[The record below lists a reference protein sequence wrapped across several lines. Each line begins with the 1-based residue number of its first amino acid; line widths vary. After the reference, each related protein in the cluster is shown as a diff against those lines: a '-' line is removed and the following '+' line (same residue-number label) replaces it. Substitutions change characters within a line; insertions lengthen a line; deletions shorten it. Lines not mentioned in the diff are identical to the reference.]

1 MGCVRAAR
9 LLVMTFGSRIRA
21 TFFALSA
28 AALVSC
34 EGGASHV
41 DGPKGANAFARFVA
55 LGTGLS
61 MGVQSG
67 GVLYESQVESWPA
80 LLARGAAVS
89 FRIPLLRAPGCQ
101 PPRIAPLQL
110 GVYLSGVSTTLVDSS
125 CAGLLD
131 TLTPPVNSLAISGAS
146 AYAALNLTPKIVVNS
161 AVPYPAG
168 DRARYPLVLASTQ
181 SQVTALRIQ
190 GATFVSVELGLTEV
204 LGAATSGLLVPAT
217 SYTQTAPYTYVP
229 ATLFA
234 PVFGAITDS
243 VKLTGAKVVLLSVP
257 KVTSLYA
264 MRTAAELWSDRAE
277 LATYGI
283 NVTADCATSANV
295 IFTGALVPA
304 LAAKF
309 ASTGAAQNLSCTD
322 VPGAAD
328 AILTPADVSALDAVV
343 TQMNAQI
350 QQVAQTNGWAFAD
363 LSGVFPYAPA
373 KPAYVAADQLTCVFP
388 YGGYTSLDGVFPNA
402 AGQQLIAYA
411 AASAINTKYG
421 FTLSIGPTSPT
432 GVLAVKLCP

>member
-1 MGCVRAAR
+1 MI
-9 LLVMTFGSRIRA
+9 LP
-21 TFFALSA
+21 LSA

-34 EGGASHV
+34 EGGASHL
-41 DGPKGANAFARFVA
+41 DGPKGASAFDKFMVI
-55 LGTGLS
+55 GTGLS

-67 GVLYESQVESWPA
+67 GVLYESQVEAWPA
-80 LLARGAAVS
+80 LLARSASAN
-89 FRIPLLRAPGCQ
+89 FRMPLLRAPGCQ

-125 CAGLLD
+125 CAGSLD

-146 AYAALNLTPKIVVNS
+146 AYAALNLTPKIVLNS
-161 AVPYPAG
+161 VIPYPAG

-190 GATFVSVELGLTEV
+190 GASFVAVELGLAEV
-204 LGAATSGLLVPAT
+204 IGAATSGLLVPAT

-229 ATLFA
+229 ASVFA
-234 PVFGAITDS
+234 PVFSAIADS

-264 MRTAAELWSDRAE
+264 LRTAAELWNDRAE
-277 LATYGI
+277 LATFG
-283 NVTADCATSANV
+283 VSVAADCATSANLV
-295 IFTGALVPA
+295 FTGALVPA

-309 ASTGAAQNLSCTD
+309 SSTGAAQSLSCTD

-328 AILTPADVSALDAVV
+328 AILTPADVTALDAAVAL
-343 TQMNAQI
+343 MNTQI
-350 QQVAQTNGWAFAD
+350 QQVAQTNGWAYSD
-363 LSGVFPYAPA
+363 LSGAFPYAPT
-373 KPAYVAADQLTCVFP
+373 KPAYVAADQLTCAFP
-388 YGGYTSLDGVFPNA
+388 YGGYTSLDGIFPNA

-411 AASAINTKYG
+411 AAAAINTKYG
-421 FTLSIGPTSPT
+421 FTLPTAPVSQI
-432 GVLAVKLCP
+432 AVTAAKLCP